1 MNVLCADWSKDPKK
15 REVYA
20 ASAAEKRIGRLQ
32 PPTGGWSVANVFLET
47 ERLRPAGGPPVLVGF
62 DAPIGVPRSFLDRTG
77 ARTFMTW
84 LHSLGDPAVFE
95 PVREPQDWSVARPFF
110 IVPKGQGSRSAFEG
124 RMRAEGAGS
133 KRRIDVCAHANPVF
147 IAGGIPGS
155 VGASAIDLWR
165 GLREVG
171 NHVVWPF
178 DGGWEQIS
186 KLDVPAV
193 VGEIYPRLAYSL
205 ALSGSPHAERGPVAV
220 AKTVHG
226 VRAAFLDS
234 LLRPDGWLARQGVK
248 LEDAPAALA
257 SEDAFDAM
265 VTAAGLLRC
274 VLEGTPLSDPD
285 FEDPIAEG
293 GILGSG
299 SVRLDRTEASF
310 APRLFGERRRDRQP
324 ATARDTEAR
333 SRLSCPIPG
342 CAHAFLGSRRGWDA
356 HVASLRN
363 HPAWRTE
370 VTVLEKRKQ
379 FFRADYPG
387 FFR

>member
-1 MNVLCADWSKDPKK
+1 
-15 REVYA
+15 
-20 ASAAEKRIGRLQ
+20 
-32 PPTGGWSVANVFLET
+32 
-47 ERLRPAGGPPVLVGF
+47 VLVGF

-77 ARTFMTW
+77 ARTFLDW
-84 LHSLGDPAVFE
+84 LHSLRDPAVFE
-95 PVREPQDWSVARPFF
+95 PVRKPQDWSVARPFF
-110 IVPKGQGSRSAFEG
+110 IVPKGQGSRSDFEG
-124 RMRAEGAGS
+124 RMRAEGADS
-133 KRRIDVCAHANPVF
+133 KRRIDVCAHANPAFV
-147 IAGGIPGS
+147 AGGIPGS

-178 DGGWEQIS
+178 AGGWEQLS
-186 KLDVPAV
+186 KLDAPAV

-205 ALSGSPHAERGPVAV
+205 ALSGSPHTERGPLAV
-220 AKTVHG
+220 AKTVPG

-234 LLRPDGWLARQGVK
+234 LLRADGWLARQGVA

-265 VTAAGLLRC
+265 VTAVGLLRC
-274 VLEGTPLSDPD
+274 VLEGTPLSDPE

-299 SVRLDRTEASF
+299 SVRLDRPQVSF
-310 APRLFGERRRDRQP
+310 APRPMGEPRRDRQP
-324 ATARDTEAR
+324 ARVRDHGTR
-333 SRLSCPIPG
+333 PRLLCPIPG
-342 CAHAFLGSRRGWDA
+342 CAHAFLGSRSGWDA
-356 HVASLRN
+356 HVASFRI

-370 VTVLEKRKQ
+370 VTAREARKQ

-387 FFR
+387 FF